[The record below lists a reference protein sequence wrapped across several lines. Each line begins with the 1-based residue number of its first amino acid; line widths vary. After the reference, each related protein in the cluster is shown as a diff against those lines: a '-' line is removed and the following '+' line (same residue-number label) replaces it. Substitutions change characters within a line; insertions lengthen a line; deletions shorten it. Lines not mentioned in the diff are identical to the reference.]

1 MLIALTLGTRVN
13 SKASGVAVV
22 INDMIKGG
30 LERLDDPQH
39 NALVRA
45 SGVIDKTR
53 QLVDSARAS
62 GVPVIWIRVERR
74 PDRRDIVDNATDR
87 PMGWH
92 LPTVVSADTWES
104 DQVSDLPVLDS
115 DQVVLKPRLD
125 PFQGTDLDLQLRAH
139 GVRTIL
145 LAGHSTNMG
154 VESCARTGHDLG
166 YDVVVVRDC
175 CFNASEKLHRFSLE
189 EILPFFSRV
198 LSLDEVV
205 NQFLPEPT

>member
-1 MLIALTLGTRVN
+1 MN
-13 SKASGVAVV
+13 SRESGVAVV

-30 LERLDDPQH
+30 LERRDDPHH

-53 QLVDSARAS
+53 QLVDSARAA

-92 LPTVVSADTWES
+92 LPTVVSADTWEAE
-104 DQVSDLPVLDS
+104 QVSALPVLDS

-145 LAGHSTNMG
+145 LGGHSTNMG

-189 EILPFFSRV
+189 EILPFFSLV

-205 NQFLPEPT
+205 SRFLPELA

>member
-1 MLIALTLGTRVN
+1 VTRTDC
-13 SKASGVAVV
+13 GVAVV

-30 LERLDDPQH
+30 LERLDDPHH
-39 NALVRA
+39 NALVEA
-45 SGVIDKTR
+45 SGVIPKTR
-53 QLVDSARAS
+53 QLVDFARAAD
-62 GVPVIWIRVERR
+62 VQVIWIRVERR

-92 LPTVVSADTWES
+92 LPTVVSADTWEAE
-104 DQVSDLPVLDS
+104 QVDELPVMDG

-125 PFQGTDLDLQLRAH
+125 PFQGTDLDLQLRAQ
-139 GVRTIL
+139 GVRTML
-145 LAGHSTNMG
+145 LGGHSTNMG

-198 LSLDEVV
+198 MSVDEVV
-205 NQFLPEPT
+205 RRYLTAGK